1 MLWIKIASIATII
14 TANTVITV
22 FSIHLRI
29 LVCMLNMHMP
39 TRTLAP
45 YTVTQTTTGSEVAWQ
60 LTSTPWT
67 VNDHNR
73 CGLTAPLRAVH
84 NLADLS
90 GTGNS
95 GTLHWSGYAN
105 ISAVTAD
112 GSTVSPVTAIQ
123 IKVFADKRGR
133 LRDRTI
139 RLTVNGSAVGT
150 NLASSSAGNTHT
162 YTAAVPGNLTVS
174 GISTLGV
181 DTQYQ
186 SGTQPHEDMMTVDT
200 VQLLITYSTD

>member
-14 TANTVITV
+14 TASTVITV

-95 GTLHWSGYAN
+95 GTLNWSGYAN

-133 LRDRTI
+133 LRDKTI
-139 RLTVNGSAVGT
+139 KLTVNGSAVR
-150 NLASSSAGNTHT
+150 AIWP
-162 YTAAVPGNLTVS
+162 AAQRATRTP
-174 GISTLGV
+174 TLRLC
-181 DTQYQ
+181 
-186 SGTQPHEDMMTVDT
+186 
-200 VQLLITYSTD
+200 LLISQSVVFQLWVLTHSINRAHSHTKT